1 MYYIARTA
9 GLLDLA
15 WKYLEKAHTG
25 RLAAQ
30 TPSVTLEDIDRME
43 VQIKSI
49 FTTGF
54 WSPTV
59 GSKNTVPIFI
69 VGMMRYYGPD
79 SAHIFEYIRSML
91 AFSLFLTSF
100 VKINIKTFNVLLL
113 VHNSIVL
120 YFSLLVQSKH

>member
-1 MYYIARTA
+1 MYGMYSIVRTA

-30 TPSVTLEDIDRME
+30 SPSVTLEDIDRME

-54 WSPTV
+54 WSPNV

-79 SAHIFEYIRSML
+79 S
-91 AFSLFLTSF
+91 
-100 VKINIKTFNVLLL
+100 VLL
-113 VHNSIVL
+113 
-120 YFSLLVQSKH
+120 F

>member
-1 MYYIARTA
+1 LSPPSLEYSIYLPSHSILTSSFVSHACTVRTA

-30 TPSVTLEDIDRME
+30 SPSVTLEDIDRME

-54 WSPTV
+54 WSPNV

-79 SAHIFEYIRSML
+79 S
-91 AFSLFLTSF
+91 
-100 VKINIKTFNVLLL
+100 
-113 VHNSIVL
+113 VH
-120 YFSLLVQSKH
+120 Y